1 MSTKKES
8 ENDPKKFV
16 SKTPDDPRLTV
27 LWSTVQSAEQAEAIA
42 KGLLQG
48 RLAACV
54 QIDSPIIS
62 HYVWEGQPCS
72 EKEFRVVIKTTPQR
86 TDQVID
92 WLAQNHPYDE
102 PQIVVLP
109 VEKSSSGYARWV
121 AESTSE

>member
-48 RLAACV
+48 GLAACV

-62 HYVWEGQPCS
+62 LYVWEGQSCS
-72 EKEFRVVIKTTPQR
+72 EKEFRVVIKTTRQR

-109 VEKSSSGYARWV
+109 VEKSTPGYARWV

>member
-1 MSTKKES
+1 MSTKKEF
-8 ENDPKKFV
+8 ENDPKKSV
-16 SKTPDDPRLTV
+16 SRTFDGPRLTV
-27 LWSTVQSAEQAEAIA
+27 LWTTVESSEQAEAIA
-42 KGLLQG
+42 KGLLQE

-62 HYVWEGQPCS
+62 HYVWDGQSCS
-72 EKEFRVVIKTTPQR
+72 EKEFRVVIKTTSER
-86 TDQVID
+86 TDEVID

-109 VEKSSSGYARWV
+109 VEKASPGYARWV